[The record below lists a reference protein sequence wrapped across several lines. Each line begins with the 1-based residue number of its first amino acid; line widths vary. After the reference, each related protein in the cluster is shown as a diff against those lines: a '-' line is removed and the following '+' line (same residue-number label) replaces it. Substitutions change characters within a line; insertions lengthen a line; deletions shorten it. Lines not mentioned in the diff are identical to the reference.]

1 VHRLAL
7 QRQPV
12 VRDRRATRP
21 PVGPHDDD
29 RLVHAEHLATADAY
43 RTRIPACGL
52 HRPILAID
60 VRASDRISPSAHPE
74 TVELV
79 VRDDGVGFD
88 PGAAGEGF
96 GLLGMQERAELL
108 GGELTVESRRG
119 QGTTVTA
126 RLPTRR
132 RDEDERRAS

>member
-1 VHRLAL
+1 
-7 QRQPV
+7 
-12 VRDRRATRP
+12 
-21 PVGPHDDD
+21 
-29 RLVHAEHLATADAY
+29 
-43 RTRIPACGL
+43 
-52 HRPILAID
+52 